1 MNLFEKNQLE
11 SYYILFIVF
20 LILSQEF
27 SSYYSSRKNNGNK
40 NDCSNMMMMYAYA
53 DVIYK
58 DPLLIKQK
66 RLVRILSP
74 LFPRFH

>member
-1 MNLFEKNQLE
+1 
-11 SYYILFIVF
+11 
-20 LILSQEF
+20 
-27 SSYYSSRKNNGNK
+27 
-40 NDCSNMMMMYAYA
+40 MMMMYAYA